1 MDRQHAIER
10 LPQAYASAL
19 LLRDRGFDDA
29 AIAVALALELEAVP
43 VFLGVAEEK
52 LAALIS
58 TTTPSSCAV
67 AECAMDTH
75 PWTNY
80 EIARLRD
87 EERLLHAREARLA
100 QEARASEAQLA
111 VAGPADS
118 LIARLMRRG
127 LAVRRAPARSGA

>member
-1 MDRQHAIER
+1 
-10 LPQAYASAL
+10 
-19 LLRDRGFDDA
+19 
-29 AIAVALALELEAVP
+29 
-43 VFLGVAEEK
+43 
-52 LAALIS
+52 
-58 TTTPSSCAV
+58 
-67 AECAMDTH
+67 MDTH

-80 EIARLRD
+80 ARLRD